1 MEAVLAVI
9 VGIVFGSALAAA
21 VALPLRRR
29 RLASQSHRPERTRR
43 VPLARPEQRRRAAW
57 VAAGLAV
64 AATVAQAAGI
74 GLVAGSLMLGAVFLA
89 TQAATSA
96 LLVRVRKG

>member
-29 RLASQSHRPERTRR
+29 RLASQSHRPEHNRR
-43 VPLARPEQRRRAAW
+43 VPLARPEQRLRAAW
-57 VAAGLAV
+57 VAAGFAV

-74 GLVAGSLMLGAVFLA
+74 GLVAASLMIGAIFLG
-89 TQAATSA
+89 TQAAASA
-96 LLVRVRKG
+96 LLVRVRRG